1 MQVHINGKKEEVHG
15 QTVLELLKAK
25 DIDPRMVAVELNAQM
40 VERDLLETT
49 PIKDGDQLEF
59 LFYMGG
65 GQ

>member
-65 GQ
+65 GR

>member
-25 DIDPRMVAVELNAQM
+25 DIDPRMVAVELNAQI

-49 PIKDGDQLEF
+49 PVKDGDQLEF

>member
-1 MQVHINGKKEEVHG
+1 MQVQINGKKEEVHG

-25 DIDPRMVAVELNAQM
+25 DIDPRMVAVELNAQI

-49 PIKDGDQLEF
+49 HVKDGDQLEF

-65 GQ
+65 GR

>member
-1 MQVHINGKKEEVHG
+1 MQVQINGKKEEVHG

-25 DIDPRMVAVELNAQM
+25 DIDPRMVAVELNAQI

-49 PIKDGDQLEF
+49 HVKDGDQLEF